1 MAKSSNVKIPMNPND
16 DPFSGDR
23 KKLAREMRAG
33 IDNCKLSS
41 DDPKIGV
48 ILGRTGEG
56 KTHTLIHDGIP
67 YLFEKGIHCVNYFY
81 PETSLLNEDAMEE
94 VCSENGFYFIK
105 GDIPKAKRFLKQG
118 KQVLLALTNAKA
130 TSNDG
135 MEFLEWV
142 RNNSNKIKAAV
153 TIDEVHK
160 WTVSCLENYWDTNG
174 SRTPTY
180 KAVMPKLI
188 KGYLEITP
196 YVFGITATPNAEIR
210 GEIQPQ
216 GFTFELWNEMSD
228 KKDIVSVTGW
238 LDKIE
243 FFQKG
248 QEKST
253 IIRFITSVK
262 DRSKYSKRVGII
274 QVNRGNNDPD
284 NWDLEKTL
292 SCLTEHLQKI
302 TPKKD
307 WGKQSIVILTD
318 KKKVLIDLNGT
329 SKKTEEPDARYKL
342 SDSEDPAQFLLLVNK
357 GDCGL
362 DIYRIADVLPLKF
375 TNKRNSKGEII
386 VDSRIQ
392 LCGRASRSK
401 VKELLDS
408 TGDITPHVRSIKNN
422 ENLSDAQKIELLNQL
437 IEANKFTLWL
447 PDTPTNRAA
456 AKIFE
461 EKYVCNTIDAQQW
474 IESV

>member
-1 MAKSSNVKIPMNPND
+1 MAKSLNIKIPMNPND
-16 DPFSGDR
+16 ERFSGNR
-23 KKLAREMRAG
+23 KKLAREMCAG
-33 IDNCKLSS
+33 IDNCKLST
-41 DDPKIGV
+41 DDPKVGV

-67 YLFEKGIHCVNYFY
+67 YLFEKGVHCVNYFY

-94 VCSENGFYFIK
+94 VSIEHGFYFIK

-142 RNNSNKIKAAV
+142 RVNSKKIKAAV
-153 TIDEVHK
+153 AIDEIHK
-160 WTVSCLENYWDTNG
+160 WTVSCLENYWDTIG

-210 GEIQPQ
+210 GEIQPE

-228 KKDIVSVTGW
+228 KLDIISVTGW
-238 LDKIE
+238 LAPVNWFK
-243 FFQKG
+243 KG

-253 IIRFITSVK
+253 IIRFVTSVRGK
-262 DRSKYSKRVGII
+262 SKYSKRVGII

-284 NWDLEKTL
+284 NWDLDKTL
-292 SCLTEHLQKI
+292 SCLTEQLQKI

-307 WGKQSIVILTD
+307 WGEKSIVILTD

-329 SKKTEEPDARYKL
+329 SKKTEETDAKYKL
-342 SDSEDPAQFLLLVNK
+342 SDSEDPAQFLLIVNK

-362 DIYRIADVLPLKF
+362 DIFRIGDELSLKF

-386 VDSRIQ
+386 EDSKIQ
-392 LCGRASRSK
+392 FFGRGSRSK

-437 IEANKFTLWL
+437 IEANTFTLWL

-456 AKIFE
+456 AKTFE
-461 EKYVCNTIDAQQW
+461 EMYACNLIEAQEW